1 MSIKYQASS
10 LVDKIVAS
18 KLVIDAGG
26 FGVLIIATGRNMDK
40 HEKRVVFNAKEIA
53 RQVQQLASRISED
66 YQGKEVVL
74 IGVLKGAFIF
84 LADLVR
90 QLTIPV
96 KLDFIRVASYG
107 AGTESSGKI
116 RITTDVELD
125 LTGLDVLIV
134 EDIVDS
140 GLTTAF
146 LKQHLASKKPRSV
159 KICTLI
165 DKRERR
171 SVSIPLEYVG
181 LQVDKGFLVGYGLD
195 CNEADRQLPGIY
207 ELIL

>member
-1 MSIKYQASS
+1 MNKQ
-10 LVDKIVAS
+10 
-18 KLVIDAGG
+18 
-26 FGVLIIATGRNMDK
+26 
-40 HEKRVVFNAKEIA
+40 EKRVIFTAEEIA
-53 RQVQQLASRISED
+53 RQVKLLARRISED
-66 YQGKEVVL
+66 YEGRDVVL

-96 KLDFIRVASYG
+96 QLDFIRAASYG
-107 AGTESSGKI
+107 TGTESSGKI

-125 LTGLDVLIV
+125 LQGLDVLIV

-146 LKQHLASKKPRSV
+146 LKEHLASKQVRSV
-159 KICTLI
+159 KICALI

-171 SVSIPLEYVG
+171 TISIPLDYVG
-181 LQVDKGFLVGYGLD
+181 LQMEKGFLVGYGLD
-195 CNEADRQLPGIY
+195 CNEANRQLPGIY

>member
-1 MSIKYQASS
+1 MNKQ
-10 LVDKIVAS
+10 
-18 KLVIDAGG
+18 
-26 FGVLIIATGRNMDK
+26 
-40 HEKRVVFNAKEIA
+40 EKRVVFTAEEIA
-53 RQVQQLASRISED
+53 RQVKLLASRISKD
-66 YQGKEVVL
+66 YEGKDVVL

-96 KLDFIRVASYG
+96 QLDFIRAASYG
-107 AGTESSGKI
+107 TGTQSSGKI
-116 RITTDVELD
+116 KITTDVELD
-125 LTGLDVLIV
+125 LQGQDVLIV

-146 LKQHLASKKPRSV
+146 LKQHLASKEARSV
-159 KICTLI
+159 KICALI

-171 SVSIPLEYVG
+171 TISIPLDYVG
-181 LQVDKGFLVGYGLD
+181 LQMEKGFLVGYGLD
-195 CNEADRQLPGIY
+195 CNEANRQLPGIY

>member
-1 MSIKYQASS
+1 M
-10 LVDKIVAS
+10 
-18 KLVIDAGG
+18 
-26 FGVLIIATGRNMDK
+26 TK
-40 HEKRVVFNAKEIA
+40 HEKRVVFSAEEIG
-53 RQVQQLASRISED
+53 RQVRLLANQISED
-66 YQGKEVVL
+66 YEGKEVVL

-96 KLDFIRVASYG
+96 QLDFIRVASYG
-107 AGTESSGKI
+107 SGTESSGKI

-125 LTGLDVLIV
+125 LKGLDVLIV

-146 LKQHLASKKPRSV
+146 LKEHLTSKKPRSV
-159 KICTLI
+159 KICTLL

-171 SVSIPLEYVG
+171 AVSITLEYVG
-181 LQVDKGFLVGYGLD
+181 LQLDKGFVVGYGLD
-195 CNEADRQLPGIY
+195 CNEANRQLPGIY
-207 ELIL
+207 ELIS

>member
-1 MSIKYQASS
+1 MNKY
-10 LVDKIVAS
+10 
-18 KLVIDAGG
+18 
-26 FGVLIIATGRNMDK
+26 
-40 HEKRVVFNAKEIA
+40 EKRVVFTAEEIA
-53 RQVQQLASRISED
+53 RQVQLLASRISED
-66 YQGKEVVL
+66 YEGKEVVL

-96 KLDFIRVASYG
+96 QLDFVRLASYG
-107 AGTESSGKI
+107 TGTESSGKI

-125 LTGLDVLIV
+125 LRGRDVLIV
-134 EDIVDS
+134 EDIIDS

-146 LKQHLASKKPRSV
+146 LKKHLVNKKPRSV
-159 KICTLI
+159 KICALL

-171 SVSIPLEYVG
+171 AVPIALEYVG
-181 LQVDKGFLVGYGLD
+181 LQLEKGFVVGYGLD
-195 CNEADRQLPGIY
+195 CNEDNRQLPGIY